1 MPYPQGFRPTRRK
14 IYALLILCLVSVFF
28 LSMSWEFWLESPVM
42 EILGLPY
49 DGDFETA
56 EKWRFVLTSTG
67 FALLSMIVPAI
78 LVRRLLLA
86 SEASYVA
93 LITAQARYEAL
104 ARHDPL
110 SGLLN
115 RRIFHEQLTERLRQ
129 SDCPTSVMLLDI
141 DRFKVVNETYG
152 HGVGDQLIIV
162 LADRIKA
169 VTASWH
175 AIVARLD
182 GDEFSVA
189 ISGDFDRQELIS
201 LVQTLQ
207 SQIQQRF
214 DEIPALSL
222 EATIGIATSPASG
235 ITTELLLKRADLAL
249 RAGKRIGQNSYQFY
263 DLECNEQ
270 QQSLIIDQELIEAIK
285 IGHVVT
291 YFQPFVRLPDRSL
304 AGFEILARWHHPG
317 KGVIQP
323 LEFIPMAERLG
334 LIQSLT
340 EQLLRQACVHAS
352 QWPDDLILALNVTG
366 SMIEDVNFPIWIKDL
381 LVKAS
386 FPPHRLEIEITE
398 SSLVSNLPS
407 ARANLKKVRALGVSV
422 ALDDFGTGYSG
433 LYHLT
438 RLAIDKIK
446 IDRAFL
452 DGSESKQ
459 SQFVKAMLALGRGL
473 DLQITAEGIEDG
485 SLADWLAEEGCH
497 FAQGY
502 FFGKPM
508 SPDDAC
514 KFVQKYYATSLN

>member
-1 MPYPQGFRPTRRK
+1 MPHPQGLRPTRRK
-14 IYALLILCLVSVFF
+14 IYVLLILCLISVFF
-28 LSMSWEFWLESPVM
+28 LSMAWEFWLESHVM
-42 EILGLPY
+42 KLLGFPY

-56 EKWRFVLTSTG
+56 EQWRFVFTSTG

-86 SEASYVA
+86 SEASYSA
-93 LITAQARYEAL
+93 LETAQARYETL

-129 SDCPTSVMLLDI
+129 TDCPTSILLLDV
-141 DRFKVVNETYG
+141 DQFNVVNEYYG
-152 HGVGDQLIIV
+152 HEVGDQLIVV
-162 LADRIKA
+162 LAGRIRA

-175 AIVARLD
+175 AIVARLND
-182 GDEFSVA
+182 DEFAVA
-189 ISGDFDRQELIS
+189 VSGDFDRQEITS
-201 LVQTLQ
+201 FFQKIR
-207 SQIQQRF
+207 SQIKKPF
-214 DEIPALSL
+214 NEAPALSL
-222 EATIGIATSPASG
+222 DATVGIATSLAPGMAG
-235 ITTELLLKRADLAL
+235 ELLLKQADLAL
-249 RAGKRIGQNSYQFY
+249 RAGKRNGRGSYHFY
-263 DLECNEQ
+263 EFECAEQ
-270 QQSLIIDQELIEAIK
+270 QQPLTFDQELFDAINS
-285 IGHVVT
+285 GHIVP

-304 AGFEILARWHHPG
+304 AGFEILARWHHPK

-323 LEFIPMAERLG
+323 LEFVPIAERLG

-340 EQLLRQACVHAS
+340 EQLLLQACIHSS
-352 QWPDDLILALNVTG
+352 QWPSDLVLALNVTG
-366 SMIEDVNFPIWIKDL
+366 SMIEDVEFPIWISAL
-381 LVKAS
+381 LEKAS
-386 FPPHRLEIEITE
+386 FPPYRLEIEITE
-398 SSLVSNLPS
+398 NSLVSNLPS
-407 ARANLKKVRALGVSV
+407 ARANLKKVRALGITV

-473 DLQITAEGIEDG
+473 DLRITAEGIEDG
-485 SLADWLAEEGCH
+485 SLVDWLSEEGCH

-502 FFGKPM
+502 FFGKPLP
-508 SPDDAC
+508 PDDAR
-514 KFVQKYYATSLN
+514 KFVQKSHATI